1 MVDYPKGNG
10 QHFASEVFSEIFGR
24 LLGARE
30 IVFSL
35 VHSFGGRGS
44 PRS

>member
-1 MVDYPKGNG
+1 MKDYRKDGEK
-10 QHFASEVFSEIFGR
+10 QFVRILRSLSQDR
-24 LLGARE
+24 LV
-30 IVFSL
+30 VFSL